1 MNAPPSFGRLRRTR
15 GYAAIANAVTPE
27 VRQIR
32 AAMLAETQR
41 SRELAEATAAVE
53 QARAALAAREAH
65 APEKA
70 ALDEAVAR
78 LKAIESAKLP
88 SVDEPAAMAGKVT
101 KR

>member
-1 MNAPPSFGRLRRTR
+1 MNAPPFGRLRRTR

-41 SRELAEATAAVE
+41 NRELAVATAAVE

-65 APEKA
+65 APEQA

-78 LKAIESAKLP
+78 LKAIEGAKLP
-88 SVDEPAAMAGKVT
+88 SVDEPAAMAGKAT